1 MNYEKMGIFTTMIV
15 LVGVLGVATIASGE
29 FDIGIN
35 TEELK
40 IPNITSSTSTD
51 NDNYKSDGYYQ
62 WCYKLGIKDC

>member
-1 MNYEKMGIFTTMIV
+1 MNYEKMGIAATMIV

-35 TEELK
+35 TEEFK